1 MIDIATFE
9 QNIKKNIIDNCY
21 VFCGNDEQTIKECI
35 KSLVNRFVGKDF
47 MALNY
52 MQFDGNSLENFEPV
66 INACQTLPFMS
77 DKKVVLVY
85 RSSFIEDDK
94 GDNSK
99 ISGDKTFNGI
109 CEYIS
114 EMPDHCILILYDVFK
129 GKRDKP
135 GKRINKLSKNACVV
149 RADKLK
155 GQQLENKIKSLFDT
169 RDKQIGRIE
178 LKNFCNLMDENNLSV
193 IENEV
198 EKLCC
203 FTNDREITKEDIKEL
218 FLKSSDD
225 DIFDLMNPISNKRLN
240 EALEVLNELIY
251 RGEKVNYIL
260 NMIERQFTLLFKVKL
275 GIQAKKS
282 KEDIMKEINV
292 RSDYAYDMFVSQG
305 KKFTL
310 KQLQH
315 AIELCINVEQKMKS
329 STVNEKIE
337 LELLIINAIAG

>member
-1 MIDIATFE
+1 MIDIATFQ

-35 KSLVNRFVGKDF
+35 KTLVDKFIDKDF
-47 MALNY
+47 RDLNY
-52 MQFDGNSLENFEPV
+52 MQFDGNSLESFETV

-85 RSSFIEDDK
+85 RASFIEDDK
-94 GDNSK
+94 GENSK
-99 ISGDKTFNGI
+99 ISGEKNFNSI
-109 CEYIS
+109 CDYIS
-114 EMPDHCILILYDVFK
+114 DVPNHCILIFYDVFK

-135 GKRINKLSKNACVV
+135 GKRINKLSKSACVIKV
-149 RADKLK
+149 DKLK
-155 GQQLENKIKSLFDT
+155 GMQLENKIKSLFDD
-169 RDKQIGRIE
+169 RGKQIGKIE
-178 LKNFCNLMDENNLSV
+178 LKAFCNLMDENNLSV

-203 FTNDREITKEDIKEL
+203 FTHEREITKEDIKKL

-225 DIFDLMNPISNKRLN
+225 DIFDLVNPISNKRLN

-251 RGEKVNYIL
+251 RGEKINYIL

-275 GIQAKKS
+275 GIQGSKS
-282 KEDIMKEINV
+282 KADIMKEINV
-292 RSDYAYDMFVSQG
+292 RSDYAYDMLVSQG

-310 KQLQH
+310 KQLHH
-315 AIELCINVEQKMKS
+315 AIDLCINAEQKMKS
-329 STVNEKIE
+329 SAVDEKTE